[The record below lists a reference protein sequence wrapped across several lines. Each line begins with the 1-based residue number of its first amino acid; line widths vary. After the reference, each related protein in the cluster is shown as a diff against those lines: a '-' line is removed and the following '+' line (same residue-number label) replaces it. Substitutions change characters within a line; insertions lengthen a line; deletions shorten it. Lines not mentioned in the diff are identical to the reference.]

1 MEQMTIRQ
9 VLEITIDILGAISV
23 PMSMKEQIA
32 DPIGGAMSN
41 LQMCL
46 NAMTEAEE
54 NGRKA
59 DTE

>member
-9 VLEITIDILGAISV
+9 VLEITIDILGAVSV

-41 LQMCL
+41 LRMCL

>member
-9 VLEITIDILGAISV
+9 ALEITIDILGAISV

-32 DPIGGAMSN
+32 DPIGGAMNN